1 MCLSLN
7 ILQVDLPELKN
18 VDEYSTNFGKAERQK
33 RYTTPLKIEDYLP
46 KKLPTTSTASKSKST
61 KSHKQNVKYDDE
73 SHLLSDDDDEDQDN
87 YDVLKSMT
95 NKVLNSI
102 ELANLFHYK
111 ILSRAIQI
119 ISDTLFHLSDFHPL
133 LTFKIRFVKALN

>member
-1 MCLSLN
+1 
-7 ILQVDLPELKN
+7 LPELKN

-46 KKLPTTSTASKSKST
+46 KKLPTTSTTSKSKST
-61 KSHKQNVKYDDE
+61 KSQKQNVKYDDE

-102 ELANLFHYK
+102 ELANFYK
-111 ILSRAIQI
+111 ILRAIQI
-119 ISDTLFHLSDFHPL
+119 ISDTLFH
-133 LTFKIRFVKALN
+133 